1 MVERS
6 ATSRLPR
13 WSGKPIML
21 FYEILMMNF
30 MMLQHSACFVL
41 QKYADQSTRASSDVN
56 HAETHSQFQIA
67 TSSELEVS
75 SLILS

>member
-6 ATSRLPR
+6 ATSTLPR

-30 MMLQHSACFVL
+30 MMLEHSACFVL
-41 QKYADQSTRASSDVN
+41 QKYADQRTRTSSDVN
-56 HAETHSQFQIA
+56 HAETHNQDQIA

-75 SLILS
+75 SSLLS